1 MHSDPCGNAGG
12 GAAVVSKPATVEQC
26 HLVIDALAAELAVLR
41 GQVVVLQERLA
52 LDSRNSSKPPSS
64 DGPGRGN
71 RAQRRASARKRG
83 GQKGHPGAFRA
94 LVPEA
99 QVDRVQECVPPAVC
113 SCGAAVSVRG
123 KPERHQVFD
132 IPPVQ
137 PVVSEYRLYSGVCA
151 GCGAVLP
158 ATLPAGV
165 PRGQIGPRALATI
178 GTLGTK
184 YQMPQLKIR
193 DLLAQLTGLSF
204 SVGAIS
210 QAHGKVAAALAAPV
224 AEATRSLTQA
234 SVVHMDE
241 TRYGREGSSGNWVW
255 AAIQKQLAIYAV
267 LPSRARYVIHD
278 LIGEKPAAVVVSDRY
293 AGYAFVDAQ
302 QRQVCWAH
310 LLRDFRRI
318 AERAG
323 EPGRIGRR
331 LLGLG
336 YVMFRWRERG
346 KTSAVQFAPLQQRA
360 RCVRTRHGANWLPP
374 HGRHLHQPPLAVAGV
389 AGLSRPPRSAAD
401 QQHSRAGA
409 ARHRGQ
415 AQDQRVHA
423 RQAPRPV
430 RGARLRRPLELHAPG
445 PRSVAFHASSP
456 STTRCCRQCCL
467 PRLWPHPVADRL
479 TAQSPS
485 RRWFGVPST
494 CSPATLGVSPDCRKI
509 LHWRR
514 IRGILEPIQC
524 HKSLIQFGI
533 SQLA

>member
-346 KTSAVQFAPLQQRA
+346 KTGAEQFEPLQQR
-360 RCVRTRHGANWLPP
+360 VRSALERGAKQTDC
-374 HGRHLHQPPLAVAGV
+374 R
-389 AGLSRPPRSAAD
+389 RSAATC
-401 QQHSRAGA
+401 ANVLA
-409 ARHRGQ
+409 
-415 AQDQRVHA
+415 
-423 RQAPRPV
+423 
-430 RGARLRRPLELHAPG
+430 
-445 PRSVAFHASSP
+445 
-456 STTRCCRQCCL
+456 
-467 PRLWPHPVADRL
+467 LWPALWSFVTHPGVEPTNNAAEQALRAIVVKRKISGP
-479 TAQSPS
+479 TRS
-485 RRWFGVPST
+485 RRGDDFLARGFSAMESCRRQGRNLLDYLHQTVIAWIDKTPAPSLVPAAVPS
-494 CSPATLGVSPDCRKI
+494 G
-509 LHWRR
+509 
-514 IRGILEPIQC
+514 
-524 HKSLIQFGI
+524 
-533 SQLA
+533 

>member
-1 MHSDPCGNAGG
+1 MNSDPCGNAGG
-12 GAAVVSKPATVEQC
+12 SAAVVSKPATVEQC

-346 KTSAVQFAPLQQRA
+346 KTHAEQFEPLQQR
-360 RCVRTRHGANWLPP
+360 VRSALERGAKQTDC
-374 HGRHLHQPPLAVAGV
+374 R
-389 AGLSRPPRSAAD
+389 RSAATC
-401 QQHSRAGA
+401 ANVLA
-409 ARHRGQ
+409 
-415 AQDQRVHA
+415 
-423 RQAPRPV
+423 
-430 RGARLRRPLELHAPG
+430 
-445 PRSVAFHASSP
+445 
-456 STTRCCRQCCL
+456 
-467 PRLWPHPVADRL
+467 LWPALWSFVTHPGVEPTNNAAEQALRAIVVKRKISGP
-479 TAQSPS
+479 TRS
-485 RRWFGVPST
+485 RRGDDFLARGFSAMESCRRQGRNLLDYLHQTVIAWIDKTPAPSLVPAAVPS
-494 CSPATLGVSPDCRKI
+494 G
-509 LHWRR
+509 
-514 IRGILEPIQC
+514 
-524 HKSLIQFGI
+524 
-533 SQLA
+533 

>member
-12 GAAVVSKPATVEQC
+12 SAAVVSKPATVEQC

-346 KTSAVQFAPLQQRA
+346 KTGAEQFEPLQQR
-360 RCVRTRHGANWLPP
+360 VRSALERGAKQTDC
-374 HGRHLHQPPLAVAGV
+374 R
-389 AGLSRPPRSAAD
+389 RSAATC
-401 QQHSRAGA
+401 ANVLA
-409 ARHRGQ
+409 
-415 AQDQRVHA
+415 
-423 RQAPRPV
+423 
-430 RGARLRRPLELHAPG
+430 
-445 PRSVAFHASSP
+445 
-456 STTRCCRQCCL
+456 
-467 PRLWPHPVADRL
+467 LWPALWSFVTHPGVEPTNNAAEQALRAIVVKRKISGP
-479 TAQSPS
+479 TRS
-485 RRWFGVPST
+485 RRGDDFLARGFSAMESCRRQRRNLLDYLHQTVIAWIDKTPAPSLVPAAVPS
-494 CSPATLGVSPDCRKI
+494 G
-509 LHWRR
+509 
-514 IRGILEPIQC
+514 
-524 HKSLIQFGI
+524 
-533 SQLA
+533 